1 MEYTKLLGKVT
12 LTCDGK
18 HDSSKQYDRLCLVY
32 DNDYKSFIS
41 IKEVPVNISITNKAY
56 WQPVSAISADG

>member
-18 HDSSKQYDRLCLVY
+18 HDSSK
-32 DNDYKSFIS
+32 
-41 IKEVPVNISITNKAY
+41 
-56 WQPVSAISADG
+56 